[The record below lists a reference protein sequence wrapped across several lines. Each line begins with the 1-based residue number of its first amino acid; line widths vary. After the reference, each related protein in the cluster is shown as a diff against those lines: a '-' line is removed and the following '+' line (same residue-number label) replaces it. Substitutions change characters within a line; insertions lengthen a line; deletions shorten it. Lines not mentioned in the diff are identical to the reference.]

1 MNALCISTRWDP
13 LRAAR
18 AWSVPL
24 QAIERDPRVWR
35 QALEGGQVVY
45 NEDRQAV
52 QVPDCAG
59 GGGLVGHFQISDRMA
74 EQLGMLLA
82 DLR

>member
-1 MNALCISTRWDP
+1 
-13 LRAAR
+13 
-18 AWSVPL
+18 
-24 QAIERDPRVWR
+24 
-35 QALEGGQVVY
+35 VVY